1 MKLDL
6 EMDGRMRTVELERG
20 ETDGQYRVT
29 LDGEPL
35 DVQARLLRPGV
46 LSLSV
51 AGRSYRVVREDDA
64 SAGNGGG
71 SAVVFAGAR
80 FPYHVED
87 PRSLKAR
94 RAHGGGA
101 DGPRVIKASMPGR
114 VVRVLAS
121 RGEEVEA
128 HQGVVVIEAMKMQN
142 ELKSP
147 KAGRVAEMR
156 VAAGDTVS
164 AGDVLAVIE

>member
-6 EMDGRMRTVELERG
+6 EIDGRMRTIELELRDG
-20 ETDGQYRVT
+20 NGQYRVI
-29 LDGEPL
+29 LDGESL
-35 DVQARLLRPGV
+35 EVEARLLRPGV
-46 LSLSV
+46 LSLV
-51 AGRSYRVVREDDA
+51 IGDRSCRVVREDDA
-64 SAGNGGG
+64 PSGNGAG
-71 SAVVFAGAR
+71 SSIMFAGRR

-94 RAHGGGA
+94 RAHAGGA

-114 VVRVLAS
+114 VVRLVATL
-121 RGEEVEA
+121 GEAVEL
-128 HQGVVVIEAMKMQN
+128 HQGIVVIEAMKMQN

-147 KAGRVAEMR
+147 KAGIVAEMR
-156 VAAGDTVS
+156 VSAGDTVS

>member
-1 MKLDL
+1 MNRA
-6 EMDGRMRTVELERG
+6 DGEGR
-20 ETDGQYRVT
+20 YRVR

-35 DVQARLLRPGV
+35 DIEARLLRPGV
-46 LSLSV
+46 LSLV
-51 AGRSYRVVREDDA
+51 VGGQSYRVVREDDGP
-64 SAGNGGG
+64 AGNGGG
-71 SAVVFAGAR
+71 SAVVFAGGR

-94 RAHGGGA
+94 RARGGGA

-114 VVRVLAS
+114 VVRVLAA
-121 RGEEVEA
+121 RGDAVEA

-147 KAGRVAEMR
+147 KAGTVSEMR

-164 AGDVLAVIE
+164 AGDVLAMIE